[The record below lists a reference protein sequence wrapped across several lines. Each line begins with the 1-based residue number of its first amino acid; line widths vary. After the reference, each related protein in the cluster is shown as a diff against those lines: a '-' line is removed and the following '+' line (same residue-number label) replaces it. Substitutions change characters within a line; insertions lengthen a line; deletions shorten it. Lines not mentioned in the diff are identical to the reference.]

1 MCRGRPPQ
9 GPARH
14 RGGHQLRS
22 GEGRDRHGTG
32 DDPVVAPAGGEL
44 AEVEAEQHHAVQD
57 EADDEEG
64 KRGPHQPGQPVG
76 GGHGGGEDDDGL
88 GGHAHQIGGARHPA
102 LPVADDVG
110 HQQRPEE
117 HAEAEQRH
125 RHGLMSEQGEAGAQ
139 DRRRGDGGQR
149 GRGVDLAVP
158 AVPFGQQV
166 PDEDGGEEEPDH
178 QREDEQRQRRP
189 LDAEQVQSDGE
200 HGGGHDHGSRG
211 GRQTVGPDRPAGLTA
226 SDCAVRHGAA
236 PSVHERRTSPR
247 PRS

>member
-9 GPARH
+9 RPARH

-32 DDPVVAPAGGEL
+32 DDPVVAAAGGEL

-64 KRGPHQPGQPVG
+64 ERGPHQPGQPVG

-110 HQQRPEE
+110 HQHRPEE

-166 PDEDGGEEEPDH
+166 PDEDGGEEEPGQ

-211 GRQTVGPDRPAGLTA
+211 GRQTVGPVRPAGLTA

-236 PSVHERRTSPR
+236 PSVDARRTSPR